1 MSIALINRP
10 LSQRELQVI
19 RLGLSTFRDGSGQ
32 QKEKGYDITETR
44 PGWRDFE
51 RVFAEAFGG
60 IAPERK
66 KIFDVIVPFLTPG
79 GSSLAGLS
87 VKSKEL
93 TSWKQF
99 AALET
104 TSRTYLELANSPSLF
119 FDDLRKIGL
128 GPDDFVAMKNA
139 EAFGTSILQTVR
151 SWHDVALNEVW
162 EFGGSPAK
170 VSAEHSGYLVAS
182 MGIEK
187 ETRQRHYVLHG
198 FSLNLPEAHRWE
210 FISSRC
216 LRGYD
221 PAEPDEALYDW
232 YANSGGQLKYYPRG
246 VDALYSSPAFVLEK
260 CEPMRVMDKAA
271 LMWPDLWGA
280 LPKDQ

>member
-1 MSIALINRP
+1 MSVALINRP
-10 LSQRELQVI
+10 LSQRELEVI

-32 QKEKGYDITETR
+32 QKEKGSKAAETR

-66 KIFDVIVPFLTPG
+66 QIFDVIVPFLTPG
-79 GSSLAGLS
+79 GAGLGGLS

-93 TSWKQF
+93 ASWKQF
-99 AALET
+99 AALGT
-104 TSRTYLELANSPSLF
+104 TSRTYIELANSPSLF

-128 GPDDFVAMKNA
+128 GPVDFLAMKNA
-139 EAFGTSILQTVR
+139 EVFGASILQTVR
-151 SWHDVALNEVW
+151 SWHGAALNKVW
-162 EFGGSPAK
+162 ELGGKSAK
-170 VSAEHSGYLVAS
+170 VGADNSGYLVAS

-187 ETRQRHYVLHG
+187 ETQQRNYVLHG
-198 FSLNLPEAHRWE
+198 FSLNLPEAHSWK
-210 FISSRC
+210 FISPRC

-221 PAEPDEALYDW
+221 PAKPDEALFDW

-246 VDALYSSPAFVLEK
+246 VDALYSSPTFVLEK
-260 CEPMRVMDKAA
+260 CEPLRVMDKASQ
-271 LMWPDLWGA
+271 LWPELWEA
-280 LPKDQ
+280 LPNK

>member
-1 MSIALINRP
+1 MSVALINRP
-10 LSQRELQVI
+10 LSQRELEII

-32 QKEKGYDITETR
+32 QKEKGNEAAETR

-51 RVFAEAFGG
+51 RVFAEAFAG

-66 KIFDVIVPFLTPG
+66 QIFDVIVPFPTPG
-79 GSSLAGLS
+79 GSGLAGLS

-93 TSWKQF
+93 GSWKQF
-99 AALET
+99 AALGT
-104 TSRTYLELANSPSLF
+104 TSRTYIELANSPSLF

-139 EAFGTSILQTVR
+139 EAFGASILQTVR
-151 SWHDVALNEVW
+151 GWHDTALNECW
-162 EFGGSPAK
+162 ELGGKSAK

-198 FSLNLPEAHRWE
+198 FSLNLPEADSWR

-221 PAEPDEALYDW
+221 PAKPDEALYDW

-246 VDALYSSPAFVLEK
+246 VEACYASPTFVLEK

-271 LMWPDLWGA
+271 QLWPELWEA
-280 LPKDQ
+280 LPTE